1 MARNNYNIESID
13 GNNYK
18 SITITIVVVLA
29 IAVLFYLLSVYITN
43 KPDKVRITEGTISYE
58 QISAGSTF
66 TMSDKKYLVIFYNR
80 DNGGDITTSYNMNKF
95 YFIKMS
101 IKEEYARIIDNYFN
115 MYGYKV
121 NTLKVPNI
129 TGRQNWNYVK
139 TIGCNIVGDIP
150 QTHLQ
155 EIKEMFDSGI
165 TLWHNTSNFLDY
177 SQSNNIV

>member
-80 DNGGDITTSYNMNKF
+80 DNGGDITTALSKYKSKDESLPIYYVDYNDAING
-95 YFIKMS
+95 S
-101 IKEEYARIIDNYFN
+101 IVSKDSSNPNATNASELKVKNPTLIEISNGSISQYIEGEDKIIDY
-115 MYGYKV
+115 
-121 NTLKVPNI
+121 L
-129 TGRQNWNYVK
+129 
-139 TIGCNIVGDIP
+139 
-150 QTHLQ
+150 
-155 EIKEMFDSGI
+155 S
-165 TLWHNTSNFLDY
+165 
-177 SQSNNIV
+177 

>member
-66 TMSDKKYLVIFYNR
+66 TMSDKKYLVVFYNR
-80 DNGGDITTSYNMNKF
+80 DNGGDITTALSKYKSKDESLPIYYVDYNDAING
-95 YFIKMS
+95 S
-101 IKEEYARIIDNYFN
+101 IVSKDSSNPNATNASELKVKNPTLIEISNGSISQYIEGEDKIIDY
-115 MYGYKV
+115 
-121 NTLKVPNI
+121 L
-129 TGRQNWNYVK
+129 
-139 TIGCNIVGDIP
+139 
-150 QTHLQ
+150 
-155 EIKEMFDSGI
+155 S
-165 TLWHNTSNFLDY
+165 
-177 SQSNNIV
+177 